1 MFLVFGWAARELQ
14 NSVEAVVLRHLVSL
28 LKTARDTAME
38 NSVFSAL
45 LLHAHGLHESLALR
59 FPIAGVHVNV
69 LAPQTVGTVI
79 RVAVTPHNKT
89 ALFAGEILSGA
100 LKFLY
105 HCHYLLPFVILVVK
119 ETVSIF

>member
-1 MFLVFGWAARELQ
+1 LQ

-69 LAPQTVGTVI
+69 LAPQTPRTVI
-79 RVAVTPHNKT
+79 CVAASAYKGTT
-89 ALFAGEILSGA
+89 LFTGEIFFGTLEFS
-100 LKFLY
+100 
-105 HCHYLLPFVILVVK
+105 
-119 ETVSIF
+119 

>member
-1 MFLVFGWAARELQ
+1 
-14 NSVEAVVLRHLVSL
+14 
-28 LKTARDTAME
+28 ME
-38 NSVFSAL
+38 NGVFSAL
-45 LLHAHGLHESLALR
+45 ELHAHGFHESLTCCLAV
-59 FPIAGVHVNV
+59 AGVHVNV